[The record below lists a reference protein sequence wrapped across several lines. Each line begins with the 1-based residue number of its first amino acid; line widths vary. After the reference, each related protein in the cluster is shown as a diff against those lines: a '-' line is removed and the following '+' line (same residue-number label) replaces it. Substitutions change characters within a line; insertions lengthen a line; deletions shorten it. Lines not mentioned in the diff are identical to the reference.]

1 MIKIAG
7 AVAEEGSSL
16 ETVYK
21 TAHDVLDNLATTSV
35 GLTACAIPG
44 QYSLILRNILL
55 KYDTYIYIYIY
66 VKTIYFE
73 LKRMI

>member
-7 AVAEEGSSL
+7 ALAEEGLPL

-21 TAHDVLDNLATTSV
+21 SAHDVLDNLATTSV

-44 QYSLILRNILL
+44 RYSLILKNIPFQH
-55 KYDTYIYIYIY
+55 D
-66 VKTIYFE
+66 
-73 LKRMI
+73 

>member
-7 AVAEEGSSL
+7 ALAEEGLPL

-21 TAHDVLDNLATTSV
+21 SAHDVLDNLATTSV

-44 QYSLILRNILL
+44 RY
-55 KYDTYIYIYIY
+55 
-66 VKTIYFE
+66 
-73 LKRMI
+73 

>member
-55 KYDTYIYIYIY
+55 KYDTYIYIYM
-66 VKTIYFE
+66 
-73 LKRMI
+73 LKQFILS

>member
-55 KYDTYIYIYIY
+55 KYDTYIYIY

-73 LKRMI
+73 LKKMI